1 MSVLYMCRQSIG
13 TISIHGLILVT
24 KQHQFFAKRKTKQ
37 HGEFRKTK
45 QINIQHRRSDIAKC
59 KESARHPSP
68 RLRVPSAW
76 KMIKDPPP
84 IMINRTI
91 DTSIFYSVW
100 LGHRARTGN
109 EKWSNRYI
117 CAARWP
123 LENNRI
129 IWWAQ
134 VGWPVRCLCLW
145 AWQCYDGLVISTATN
160 HHHRQNGCRPQRPL
174 CPRHNFNMW
183 RYQYVCDVINKIK

>member
-13 TISIHGLILVT
+13 TISRHGLILVT
-24 KQHQFFAKRKTKQ
+24 NKHEFFAKRKPKQ

-45 QINIQHRRSDIAKC
+45 QINIQRRRSDIAKC

-68 RLRVPSAW
+68 RLGVPSAW

-109 EKWSNRYI
+109 EKWSHRYI

-134 VGWPVRCLCLW
+134 VGWPVRYLDIYLFYVYGLGSVTMALSLALQLIIIIDKTDAGLNGLCVRDITL
-145 AWQCYDGLVISTATN
+145 I
-160 HHHRQNGCRPQRPL
+160 
-174 CPRHNFNMW
+174 
-183 RYQYVCDVINKIK
+183 CDVINKIK